1 MNLKLITEKQY
12 YILKE
17 KISKINENKNIII
30 LYIIDDDMEEEDL
43 FKNPI
48 FTTIE
53 NPSQEPNNFNIF
65 KRSVYDETICN

>member
-1 MNLKLITEKQY
+1 
-12 YILKE
+12 
-17 KISKINENKNIII
+17 
-30 LYIIDDDMEEEDL
+30 MEEEDL